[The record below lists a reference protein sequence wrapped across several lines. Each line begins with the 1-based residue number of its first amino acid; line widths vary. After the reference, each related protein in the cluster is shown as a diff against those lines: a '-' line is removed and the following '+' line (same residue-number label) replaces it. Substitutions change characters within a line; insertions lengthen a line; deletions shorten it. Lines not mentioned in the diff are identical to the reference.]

1 MTGAVLIVA
10 WAITLAVIVPRA
22 VSANERWHANE
33 GQQR

>member
-1 MTGAVLIVA
+1 MSVLIVT
-10 WAITLAVIVPRA
+10 WAIALAVIVPMA